1 MFFIEKWCGVGYN
14 ESKWEKVGRSGKIGR
29 KIYGRACS
37 QFQTLSDNAEYMFIG
52 EYTASIDDKA
62 RVSIPAKFR
71 PNLKSKVVVTRGL
84 DNSLVLY
91 TLDEWKK
98 LAEKLASLP
107 ISTANTRAF
116 SRLMLAGAM
125 DCDID
130 KQGRIVL
137 PLYLKEYA
145 GITKKMIFAG
155 LYSRIELW
163 SEEAWSKYKKQT
175 EKNSNQIAEQL
186 GDLGV

>member
-1 MFFIEKWCGVGYN
+1 
-14 ESKWEKVGRSGKIGR
+14 
-29 KIYGRACS
+29 
-37 QFQTLSDNAEYMFIG
+37 MFIG
-52 EYTASIDDKA
+52 EYNGTIDDKA
-62 RVSIPAKFR
+62 RISIPAKFR
-71 PNLKSKVVVTRGL
+71 SSLKNKVVVTRGL

-137 PLYLKEYA
+137 PGYLKEYA
-145 GITKKMIFAG
+145 KIGKKIVFAG
-155 LYSRIELW
+155 MYSRIEIWSDELW
-163 SEEAWSKYKKQT
+163 IKYKIQT